1 MVRNCAMNAAS
12 FYVFT
17 MCGLVLGLDWFNVSQ
32 PLTWKNEL
40 SGSLILIDFFTY
52 CCINCLH
59 VLPQLHRLEKKF
71 PPSEGLTI
79 IGCHSAKFTN
89 EKSSENVKAAILR
102 HEILHPVVNDLNN
115 SMWYECAIVEASVDV
130 FTKIFVRFRTQ
141 LNIQCW
147 PTLLLLSPAGIPIY
161 LVMGEGHYDEIE
173 LVVNTSL
180 DYFREKQQLA
190 PRQLPLKP
198 SATPSSQSELKFP
211 GKIQCSNYDGS
222 DSYEPLYA
230 LSDSG
235 NHRIIIFNADGN
247 VLHKIGQCGV
257 SGYSDGT
264 FDEAKFNCPQGVAWL
279 DQKTLFVADTENHVI
294 RMVMLEQRKVQTIIG
309 TGSQGTDFNGGNP
322 PLHQAISSPWDVVVY
337 KTKNMDMSFHEDD
350 SQVPQ
355 KNVLVIAMA
364 GTHQI
369 WAYFME
375 QTIWWRYQ
383 VQNANS
389 LIAVAGNGDER
400 NRNNDYP
407 RQASFAQPSGLCLL
421 RDTQEVFIAD
431 SESSS
436 IRKISLVAGK
446 VSAVVGGANN
456 PMNLFAYGDVDGEK
470 YQARLQ
476 HPIGVAHH
484 PTSGSTVFV
493 ADTFNNKIKK
503 INAQTNQIQTMPIT
517 DETGGTFVF
526 NEPSGLCATPD
537 GTHLLV
543 LNTNSHELVR
553 VNLTTL
559 KASRYSLKWPS
570 SEKIAHVHGPPAD
583 IPMVLVPNGR
593 TFQRGVGRFELPI
606 ALNLHEGVKL
616 TPDAPQKIQ
625 SYLTRGWKLD
635 HFDNQKLL
643 IDGRSSISVKIPPG
657 TSEGEVTVHFV
668 LLLCDE
674 KDSSCFRKEFGVKVE
689 VKFVNSSMDDETI
702 YIGVTKSEI
711 LIR

>member
-1 MVRNCAMNAAS
+1 M
-12 FYVFT
+12 
-17 MCGLVLGLDWFNVSQ
+17 
-32 PLTWKNEL
+32 
-40 SGSLILIDFFTY
+40 LIDFFTY

-59 VLPQLHRLEKKF
+59 ILPQLHRLEKKF
-71 PPSEGLTI
+71 PPNEGLLI

-89 EKSSENVKAAILR
+89 EKSSENVNAAISR
-102 HEILHPVVNDLNN
+102 HDINHPVVNDLNN
-115 SMWYECAIVEASVDV
+115 SMW
-130 FTKIFVRFRTQ
+130 TL

-173 LVVNTSL
+173 LVVSTAIEYFNEKKSL
-180 DYFREKQQLA
+180 V
-190 PRQLPLKP
+190 PRKLPLKP
-198 SATPSSQSELKFP
+198 SAAPSNSYELKFP
-211 GKIQCSNYDGS
+211 GKIQCSNYDSS
-222 DSYEPLYA
+222 DSFEPLYA
-230 LSDSG
+230 ISDSG
-235 NHRIIIFNADGN
+235 NQRIIIFNSGGT
-247 VLHKIGQCGV
+247 VLHKIGQLGV
-257 SGYSDGT
+257 AGYQDGT

-279 DQKTLFVADTENHVI
+279 DTKTLFVADTENHVI
-294 RMVMLEQRKVQTIIG
+294 RMIMLEQRKVQTIIG
-309 TGSQGTDFNGGNP
+309 TGTQGTDVNGGNP
-322 PLHQAISSPWDVVVY
+322 PLQQAISSPWDLAVY

-355 KNVLVIAMA
+355 KVVLIIAMA

-383 VQNANS
+383 VQNSNTCVP
-389 LIAVAGNGDER
+389 IAGNGDER

-407 RQASFAQPSGLCLL
+407 KQASFAQPSGLCLV
-421 RDTQEVFIAD
+421 RDTQEIFIAD

-436 IRKISLVAGK
+436 IRKMSLVAGK
-446 VSAVVGGANN
+446 ISPVVGGANN
-456 PMNLFAYGDVDGEK
+456 PMNLFAYGDADGEK

-476 HPIGVAHH
+476 HPLGVTHH
-484 PTSGSTVFV
+484 PTSSSIVFV

-503 INAQTNQIQTMPIT
+503 INIQANQIQTMLIT
-517 DETGGTFVF
+517 DEKGAPFSF
-526 NEPSGLCATPD
+526 NEPAGLCATP
-537 GTHLLV
+537 
-543 LNTNSHELVR
+543 NSHELVK
-553 VNLTTL
+553 VNLSTL
-559 KASRYSLKWPS
+559 RAAKFNLKWPS
-570 SEKIAHVHGPPAD
+570 EKLQNVAGPPAD

-593 TFQRGVGRFELPI
+593 VFQRSVGRFELPI

-625 SYLTRGWKLD
+625 AYLTRGWKLD

-643 IDGRSSISVKIPPG
+643 MDGRSIVAVKIPPG
-657 TSEGEVTVHFV
+657 TSEGEVSVHFV

-674 KDSSCFRKEFGVKVE
+674 KDSSCFRKEFGVKVD
-689 VKFVNSSMDDETI
+689 VNFANASMDDTTI

>member
-1 MVRNCAMNAAS
+1 MS
-12 FYVFT
+12 
-17 MCGLVLGLDWFNVSQ
+17 LISGLDWFNVSQ
-32 PLTWKNEL
+32 PLTWKSHL
-40 SGSLILIDFFTY
+40 TGSLVLIDFWTY

-59 VLPQLHRLEKKF
+59 ILPQLHRLEKKF
-71 PPSEGLTI
+71 PADEGLII

-89 EKSSENVKAAILR
+89 EKSSGNVNAAIQR
-102 HEILHPVVNDLNN
+102 HEIHHPVVNDLNN
-115 SMWYECAIVEASVDV
+115 SMW
-130 FTKIFVRFRTQ
+130 TQ

-147 PTLLLLSPAGIPIY
+147 PTMLLLSPAGTPIF
-161 LVMGEGHYDEIE
+161 LVMGEGHYDELE
-173 LVVNTSL
+173 LVVSTSL
-180 DYFREKQQLA
+180 EYFRGNSQLM
-190 PRQLPLKP
+190 PRQLPVKP
-198 SATPSSQSELKFP
+198 AAAPSNPLELKFP
-211 GKIQCSNYDGS
+211 GKLQCSNYDAS
-222 DSYEPLYA
+222 DTSEPLFA

-235 NHRIIIFNADGN
+235 NHRIIIFNAAGN
-247 VLHKIGQCGV
+247 VLHKIGRCGV
-257 SGYSDGT
+257 AGYHDGA

-279 DQKTLFVADTENHVI
+279 DTKTVFVADTENHVI
-294 RMVMLEQRKVQTIIG
+294 RMILLEQRKVQTIIG
-309 TGSQGTDFNGGNP
+309 TGRQGTDVNGGNP
-322 PLHQAISSPWDVVVY
+322 PLQQPISSPWDVVVY

-355 KNVLVIAMA
+355 KVVLIIAMA

-369 WAYFME
+369 WAYFLE

-383 VQNANS
+383 VQNANT
-389 LIAVAGNGDER
+389 AVPIAGNGDER

-407 RQASFAQPSGLCLL
+407 KQASFAQPSGLCLV
-421 RDTQEVFIAD
+421 RDAQEVFIAD

-436 IRKISLVAGK
+436 IRKVSLVAGK

-476 HPIGVAHH
+476 HPLGVAHH
-484 PTSGSTVFV
+484 PCSSSVVFV

-503 INAQTNQIQTMPIT
+503 INVQGNQIQTMKIV
-517 DETGGTFVF
+517 DEAGDEFAF

-537 GTHLLV
+537 GTSLLV

-553 VNLTTL
+553 VNLSTL
-559 KASRYSLKWPS
+559 VATKFHLKWPS
-570 SEKIAHVHGPPAD
+570 EKLHNALGPPAN

-593 TFQRGVGRFELPI
+593 LFQRGVGRFELPI

-625 SYLTRGWKLD
+625 PYLTRGWKLD

-643 IDGRSSISVKIPPG
+643 SEGKSSVAVKIPPG
-657 TSEGEVTVHFV
+657 TSEGEVTIHFV

-674 KDSSCFRKEFGVKVE
+674 KDSSCFRKEFGVKVD
-689 VKFVNSSMDDETI
+689 VKFANSSMDDATI

>member
-1 MVRNCAMNAAS
+1 
-12 FYVFT
+12 
-17 MCGLVLGLDWFNVSQ
+17 
-32 PLTWKNEL
+32 
-40 SGSLILIDFFTY
+40 
-52 CCINCLH
+52 
-59 VLPQLHRLEKKF
+59 
-71 PPSEGLTI
+71 
-79 IGCHSAKFTN
+79 
-89 EKSSENVKAAILR
+89 
-102 HEILHPVVNDLNN
+102 
-115 SMWYECAIVEASVDV
+115 MW
-130 FTKIFVRFRTQ
+130 TQ

-147 PTLLLLSPAGIPIY
+147 PTLLLIGPSGVPIY
-161 LVMGEGHYDEIE
+161 LVMGEGHYEELE
-173 LVVNTSL
+173 LVVQTSL
-180 DYFREKQQLA
+180 EFYREKQLLSPQK
-190 PRQLPLKP
+190 LPVKP
-198 SATPSSQSELKFP
+198 SAAPSNPFELKFP
-211 GKIQCSNYDGS
+211 GKIQCSNYDAS
-222 DSYEPLYA
+222 ETTDPLYA

-235 NHRIIIFNADGN
+235 NHRIIIFNATGT

-257 SGYSDGT
+257 SGYQDGT

-309 TGSQGTDFNGGNP
+309 TGIQGTDVIGGNP
-322 PLHQAISSPWDVVVY
+322 PLQQPISSPWDVVVY

-355 KNVLVIAMA
+355 KVVVIIAMA
-364 GTHQI
+364 GTHQV

-383 VQNANS
+383 VQNANTC
-389 LIAVAGNGDER
+389 IPIAGNGEER
-400 NRNNDYP
+400 NRNNDYASK
-407 RQASFAQPSGLCLL
+407 ASFAQPSGLCLL
-421 RDTQEVFIAD
+421 RQAEEVFIAD

-436 IRKISLVAGK
+436 IRKMSLVAGK

-476 HPIGVAHH
+476 HPLGVAHH
-484 PTSGSTVFV
+484 PTAASIVFV

-503 INAQTNQIQTMPIT
+503 LNIQTSQIQTMAIV
-517 DETGGTFVF
+517 DDSANFFNF
-526 NEPSGLCATPD
+526 NEPAGLCATPD
-537 GTHLLV
+537 GSNLLV
-543 LNTNSHELVR
+543 LNTNNHEIVR
-553 VNLTTL
+553 VNLSNLQAT
-559 KASRYSLKWPS
+559 RFDLKWPS
-570 SEKIAHVHGPPAD
+570 EKIQHALGPPAN

-593 TFQRGVGRFELPI
+593 MFQRGVGRFELPI

-635 HFDNQKLL
+635 QFDNQKLL
-643 IDGRSSISVKIPPG
+643 IEGRSSISIKIPPG
-657 TSEGEVTVHFV
+657 TSEGDVTFHFV

-674 KDSSCFRKEFGVKVE
+674 KDSSCFRKEFGVKCD
-689 VKFVNSSMDDETI
+689 VKFANGSMDDATI

>member
-1 MVRNCAMNAAS
+1 MSYQNVITLDNITS
-12 FYVFT
+12 V
-17 MCGLVLGLDWFNVSQ
+17 GLDWFNVSTA
-32 PLTWKNEL
+32 LTWKQHL
-40 SGSLILIDFFTY
+40 AGSLVLIDFWTY

-59 VLPQLHRLEKKF
+59 ILPQLHRLEKKF

-89 EKSSENVKAAILR
+89 EKSSGNVQAAIQR
-102 HEILHPVVNDLNN
+102 HEINHPVVNDLNN
-115 SMWYECAIVEASVDV
+115 SMW
-130 FTKIFVRFRTQ
+130 TQ

-147 PTLLLLSPAGIPIY
+147 PTMLLMSPAGIPIY

-173 LVVNTSL
+173 LVVSTSL
-180 DYFREKQQLA
+180 EYFRENQQLL
-190 PRQLPLKP
+190 PRQLPVKP
-198 SATPSSQSELKFP
+198 SAIPLNPFELKFP
-211 GKIQCSNYDGS
+211 GKIQCSNYDAS
-222 DSYEPLYA
+222 DTAEPLYA

-235 NHRIIIFNADGN
+235 NHRIIIFNSVGN

-257 SGYSDGT
+257 AGYQDGN
-264 FDEAKFNCPQGVAWL
+264 FDESKFNCPQGVAWL
-279 DQKTLFVADTENHVI
+279 DQKTIFVADTENHVI
-294 RMVMLEQRKVQTIIG
+294 RMIMLEQRKVQTIIG
-309 TGSQGTDFNGGNP
+309 TGSQGTDVNGGNP
-322 PLHQAISSPWDVVVY
+322 PLQQAISSPWDVVVY
-337 KTKNMDMSFHEDD
+337 KTKNMDMSFHEDED
-350 SQVPQ
+350 SVPQ
-355 KNVLVIAMA
+355 KDVLIIAMA
-364 GTHQI
+364 GTHQV
-369 WAYFME
+369 WAYFFE

-389 LIAVAGNGDER
+389 VVPIAGNGDER

-407 RQASFAQPSGLCLL
+407 KQASFAQPSGLCLV
-421 RDTQEVFIAD
+421 RDTQEIFVAD

-436 IRKISLVAGK
+436 IRKVSLVAGK

-484 PTSGSTVFV
+484 PSSSSVVFV

-503 INAQTNQIQTMPIT
+503 IKAQSNQIQTMQIN
-517 DETGGTFVF
+517 DSEGNVFAF

-537 GTHLLV
+537 GSHLMV
-543 LNTNSHELVR
+543 LNTNNHELVR
-553 VNLTTL
+553 VNLSTL
-559 KASRYSLKWPS
+559 VATKFTLKWPS
-570 SEKIAHVHGPPAD
+570 ERVQQVVGPPAN

-593 TFQRGVGRFELPI
+593 LFQRGVGRFELPI

-625 SYLTRGWKLD
+625 PYLTRGWKLD
-635 HFDNQKLL
+635 YFDNQKLL

-657 TSEGEVTVHFV
+657 TSEGEVTIHFV

-674 KDSSCFRKEFGVKVE
+674 KDSSCFRKEFGVKVD
-689 VKFVNSSMDDETI
+689 VKFVNSSMDDATI

>member
-1 MVRNCAMNAAS
+1 MH
-12 FYVFT
+12 
-17 MCGLVLGLDWFNVSQ
+17 
-32 PLTWKNEL
+32 
-40 SGSLILIDFFTY
+40 I
-52 CCINCLH
+52 
-59 VLPQLHRLEKKF
+59 LPQLHRLEKKF
-71 PPSEGLTI
+71 SVSEGLII

-89 EKSSENVKAAILR
+89 EKSSENVNAAILR
-102 HEILHPVVNDLNN
+102 HEINHPVVNDLSN
-115 SMWYECAIVEASVDV
+115 SMW
-130 FTKIFVRFRTQ
+130 TQ

-147 PTLLLLSPAGIPIY
+147 PTLLLLSPAGVPIY
-161 LVMGEGHYDEIE
+161 LVMGEGHYDELE
-173 LVVNTSL
+173 LVVNTSIE
-180 DYFREKQQLA
+180 YFREKDQLS
-190 PRQLPLKP
+190 PRQLPIKP
-198 SATPSSQSELKFP
+198 SAAPSNPFEIKFP
-211 GKIQCSNYDGS
+211 GKIQCSSYDSS
-222 DSYEPLYA
+222 DESEPLYA

-235 NHRIIIFNADGN
+235 NHRIIIFNAGGN
-247 VLHKIGQCGV
+247 VLHKIGQCAT
-257 SGYSDGT
+257 SGYQDGT

-294 RMVMLEQRKVQTIIG
+294 RMIMLEQRKVQTIIG
-309 TGSQGTDFNGGNP
+309 TGVQGTDVNGGNP
-322 PLHQAISSPWDVVVY
+322 PLQQPISSPWDVVVY

-355 KNVLVIAMA
+355 KVVLVIAMA

-383 VQNANS
+383 VQNSNTC
-389 LIAVAGNGDER
+389 IPIAGNGDER

-407 RQASFAQPSGLCLL
+407 KQASFAQPSGLCLL
-421 RDTQEVFIAD
+421 RDSDEILIAD

-436 IRKISLVAGK
+436 IRKMCLVTGK

-484 PTSGSTVFV
+484 PTSGSVVFV

-503 INAQTNQIQTMPIT
+503 INVQANQIRTMEIT
-517 DETGGTFVF
+517 DEAGARFTF
-526 NEPSGLCATPD
+526 NEPAGLCATPD
-537 GTHLLV
+537 GSNLLV
-543 LNTNSHELVR
+543 LNSNSHEIVK
-553 VNLTTL
+553 VNLATL
-559 KASRYSLKWPS
+559 QATKFHLKWPS
-570 SEKIAHVHGPPAD
+570 EKVLHVQGPPAD

-593 TFQRGVGRFELPI
+593 IFQRGVGRFELPI

-625 SYLTRGWKLD
+625 SYMTRGWKLD

-674 KDSSCFRKEFGVKVE
+674 KDSSCFRKEFGVKVD
-689 VKFVNSSMDDETI
+689 VKFSNATMDDATI